1 MAWPAQPPQSGDQP
15 QVRPRCSPC
24 AVATAAA
31 ALTRSCGL
39 PAGFLTSPS
48 AGNRVRL
55 PVEQQAQKRKANTKA
70 IAKKPP
76 SFNSPPNPN
85 GCKSRTSPDFI
96 AVSTPPKTVQLT
108 ARCMLSSQI
117 TLMICLF
124 FLGASGWLCTP
135 ESGKEL
141 AGGETRM
148 GRVGEWAP
156 GGEGLAGHWS
166 LIGCLLILRCK

>member
-31 ALTRSCGL
+31 ALTWSCGL

-55 PVEQQAQKRKANTKA
+55 PVEQQAQKRKASAKA

-76 SFNSPPNPN
+76 SFNSPPTPN

-96 AVSTPPKTVQLT
+96 AVSTPPPQTVQLT

-124 FLGASGWLCTP
+124 FFFFWAQVDGFARRSLGKNWRAEKRGWGEW
-135 ESGKEL
+135 ESGHQG
-141 AGGETRM
+141 ARG
-148 GRVGEWAP
+148 WP
-156 GGEGLAGHWS
+156 G
-166 LIGCLLILRCK
+166 IGA